1 MTFDQALGKYAA
13 HMRDNGVTGELPLIN
28 EKHSKTNTEGAWLL
42 KDIDGDNIAY
52 VDKHG
57 VERLQK

>member
-1 MTFDQALGKYAA
+1 MTFDQAYAKYKA
-13 HMRDNGVTGELPLIN
+13 HMVDNGITGDYAYIS
-28 EKHSKTNTEGAWLL
+28 KDASKTNTDGAWLL

-57 VERLQK
+57 VTRL

>member
-1 MTFDQALGKYAA
+1 MTFDQALGKYTA
-13 HMRDNGVTGELPLIN
+13 HMRDNGVTGELPFATT
-28 EKHSKTNTEGAWLL
+28 EHSKTNGDGAWLL

-57 VERLQK
+57 VTRL

>member
-1 MTFDQALGKYAA
+1 MTFDQALGKYTA
-13 HMRDNGVTGELPLIN
+13 HMRDNGVTGELPFATT
-28 EKHSKTNTEGAWLL
+28 EHSKTDGDGAWLL

-57 VERLQK
+57 VERL